1 MIRIKDN
8 SVYFNNPY
16 PAGFGKK
23 YKGVLIVVDVDFIN
37 DDGNDGFHFSIRNR
51 KKSETIYKTRQENM
65 YRLIFDDSS
74 CSISCDFERNE
85 DNKSPRTLYFPVETY
100 DEIKNNLPNFM
111 EICGCKFSII
121 KVDSKMFL
129 EF

>member
-8 SVYFNNPY
+8 SVYFNIPY
-16 PAGFGKK
+16 PAGFGKN
-23 YKGVLIVVDVDFIN
+23 YKGVLIVVDMDFIN
-37 DDGNDGFHFSIRNR
+37 DNGNDSFHFSIRNR

-74 CSISCDFERNE
+74 CSISCDFERNK

-111 EICGCKFSII
+111 EICGCKF
-121 KVDSKMFL
+121 KTLNVDSNMVL